1 MQAFTIEAL
10 DSIKD
15 ISMSLLTGFTT
26 KHAFTHYADIRIE
39 LSEERGAFSENGEA
53 KYSGMDYGFSFGV
66 RVLAGEDCVSPGYF
80 GLTLGEEALHRFES
94 ILETGLNH
102 AYERALV
109 NARWK
114 SQTKKRFT
122 KLGGSLWDMH
132 LAPIEICRDTIP
144 AAFEINPLSISPQR
158 ISRYITD
165 ISKEIKALDKSILYN
180 QIGASTMLLREFF
193 TSSEGAALDQ
203 TFALTHGISYVVASG
218 REGIQE
224 HYDDIGHQRG
234 WEILEKGYDGPYL
247 YNKDLRTF
255 SRELAQETIELSNAP
270 PLEGTDDPVTVVT
283 DPHFNTLV
291 AHEIIGHPNELDRAL
306 KMETSYAGRS
316 WLFHNLK
323 HNQRGKQVASP
334 LVSAYSDPSLPGF
347 GHYTYDHEGTRGK
360 KVYHIEKGINQEFI
374 NSRQTA
380 AILKVEP
387 NGSYKSNDASVVPL
401 IRMSTTVF
409 ASGTQDP
416 KDILGE
422 VDHGYYV
429 VGHRIP
435 SIAESRENFRI
446 TARKVYEI
454 KNGRI
459 GQLFRNGGITADS
472 RDFLIQIDAVGN
484 DLRIY
489 PISNCGKGQPMQSKK
504 LGNGGPTLRSKARL
518 TGTVA

>member
-1 MQAFTIEAL
+1 MQAFTLESLDNIKEMAEAL
-10 DSIKD
+10 
-15 ISMSLLTGFTT
+15 ISSFST
-26 KHAFTHYADIRIE
+26 KRAFTHYADIRIE
-39 LSEERGAFSENGEA
+39 LSEERGAFCENGEA

-66 RVLAGEDCVSPGYF
+66 RVIAGEDCISPGYF
-80 GLTLGEEALHRFES
+80 GLTLGQEALPRFKS
-94 ILETGLNH
+94 VLEDGLNH
-102 AYERALV
+102 AYERARA

-114 SQTKKRFT
+114 SHTKKQFKR
-122 KLGGSLWDMH
+122 LGETLWDMR
-132 LAPIEICRDTIP
+132 LAPTEICRDTIP
-144 AAFEINPLSISPQR
+144 AEFTIDPLSISPQK

-165 ISKEIKALDKSILYN
+165 ISKEIKALDASIAYN
-180 QIGASTMLLREFF
+180 QIGASTMLIREFF
-193 TSSEGAALDQ
+193 TSSEGASLDQ
-203 TFALTHGISYVVASG
+203 SFALTDGITYVVASG
-218 REGIQE
+218 KEGVQE

-234 WEILEKGYDGPYL
+234 WEILENGYDGPYL

-255 SRELAQETIELSNAP
+255 SRDLAQETIELSNAP
-270 PLEGTDDPVTVVT
+270 ALKGTDEPVTVVT

-316 WLFHNLK
+316 WLFHNLQ

-347 GHYTYDHEGTRGK
+347 GHYTYDHEGTAGK
-360 KVYHIEKGINQEFI
+360 KVYHIEKGISKEFI

-380 AILKVEP
+380 AILMVEP

-409 ASGTQDP
+409 DTGTQTP
-416 KDILGE
+416 QDILGE

-454 KNGRI
+454 KNGEI
-459 GQLFRNGGITADS
+459 GQLFSNGGITADS
-472 RDFLIQIDAVGN
+472 RDFLMQIDAVGN

-489 PISNCGKGQPMQSKK
+489 PIANCGKGQPMQSKK
-504 LGNGGPTLRSKARL
+504 MGNGGPTLRSRARL
-518 TGTVA
+518 TGTAA

>member
-1 MQAFTIEAL
+1 MQAFTIAAL

-15 ISMSLLTGFTT
+15 MSLSLMANFTA
-26 KHAFTHYADIRIE
+26 KRPFTHYADIRIE
-39 LSEERGAFSENGEA
+39 LSEERGAFCENGES

-66 RVLAGEDCVSPGYF
+66 RVLAGNGSISPGYF
-80 GLTLGEEALHRFES
+80 GLTLGKEALHRFES
-94 ILETGLNH
+94 ILEAGLNH

-114 SQTKKRFT
+114 SETKKRF
-122 KLGGSLWDMH
+122 KRLGESLWDMH
-132 LAPIEICRDTIP
+132 LAPIKICHDTIP
-144 AAFEINPLSISPQR
+144 PEFSIDPLSISPQK
-158 ISRYITD
+158 ISRFITD
-165 ISKEIKALDKSILYN
+165 ISKEIKALDSSIAYN
-180 QIGASTMLLREFF
+180 QIAASTMLLREFF
-193 TSSEGAALDQ
+193 ASSEGAALDQ
-203 TFALTHGISYVVASG
+203 TFALTHGITYVVASG
-218 REGIQE
+218 REGVQE

-234 WEILEKGYDGPYL
+234 WEILENGYGGPYL

-255 SRELAQETIELSNAP
+255 SRDLAQETIELSNAP
-270 PLEGTDDPVTVVT
+270 ALKGTADPVTVVT

-316 WLFHNLK
+316 WLFHSLK

-347 GHYTYDHEGTRGK
+347 GHYTYDHEGTPGK
-360 KVYHIEKGINQEFI
+360 KVYHIEKGISQEFI

-409 ASGTQDP
+409 ECGSQAPQ
-416 KDILGE
+416 DILGE

-472 RDFLIQIDAVGN
+472 RDFLMQIDAVGN

-518 TGTVA
+518 TGTAA